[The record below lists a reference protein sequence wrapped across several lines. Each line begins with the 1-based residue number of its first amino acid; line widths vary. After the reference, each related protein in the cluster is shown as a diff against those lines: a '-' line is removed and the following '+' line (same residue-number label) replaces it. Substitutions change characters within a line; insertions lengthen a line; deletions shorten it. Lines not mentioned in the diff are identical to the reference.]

1 MRSARI
7 VLLVTSVFLAALP
20 AVADEIIDQIN
31 QAVELYKAGDFAG
44 AASALEFAAAQIRQL
59 RAGEVSAALPAP
71 LAGWTAEDAETAAMG
86 ATFLGGGTRASR
98 SYRKADASVDIQ
110 IMTDSPML
118 QSVAMMINNP
128 MVLSGSGQ
136 KLIRVQGNKAA
147 LEWNEDS
154 GTINVVVMGTVLV
167 TVSGNGCTQDELTAY
182 AEAVDYEKIKELLAK

>member
-44 AASALEFAAAQIRQL
+44 AASELEFAAAQIRQL

-86 ATFLGGGTRASR
+86 ATFLGGGTSASR